1 MKKILLAMLIAMMMP
16 LALSAEDADKSNTN
30 TTNMTTNQGHPI
42 TDDDNSLTVGERGP
56 TLLQDFQF
64 IEKIAHFDRER
75 IPERVVHAKGAGAF
89 GYFQVYEPMTNY
101 TKAKFLQDPN
111 KKTPVFVR
119 FSTVAGGRG
128 SADTVRD
135 VRGFATKF
143 YTEEGNYD
151 IVGNDLPVFFIRDAI
166 KFPDLDSCRESRTAI
181 TTFHHRLPATTTSGI
196 SYP

>member
-1 MKKILLAMLIAMMMP
+1 MKNILVAMLNAMMMP
-16 LALSAEDADKSNTN
+16 LPPSAEDANKSNTN
-30 TTNMTTNQGHPI
+30 MTNMTTNQGHPI
-42 TDDDNSLTVGERGP
+42 NDDENSQTVGERGP
-56 TLLQDFQF
+56 TLLQDFEF

-89 GYFQVYEPMTNY
+89 GYFQVYEPMANY
-101 TKAKFLQDPN
+101 TRAKFLQDPS

-151 IVGNDLPVFFIRDAI
+151 LVGNDLPVFFIRDAI
-166 KFPDLDSCRESRTAI
+166 KFPDLI
-181 TTFHHRLPATTTSGI
+181 MP
-196 SYP
+196 